1 MRDSF
6 VVAIISVQNR
16 LPTDYAIAFGAL
28 WMFSLEEQL
37 FSFTAQLAAQLAIHL
52 LQPVKA

>member
-1 MRDSF
+1 MGDSF

-37 FSFTAQLAAQLAIHL
+37 FSFTAQLAIHL